1 MEMTALQISLRQEIT
16 DESLAA
22 GNVNESLLLITCD
35 PYSLQYALLD
45 ADRNKF
51 IALRDYRIHATSPV
65 LQPGFFRQ
73 ITENDSLLRQLRPR
87 KTCFSFF
94 SDCNVLVPGPLFTR
108 ENTSDFLK
116 LASSNSP
123 SMAFS
128 DKLRFADVHVVY
140 NVPGFLAAEIE
151 EGIGEVVLSN
161 SLTAFIDQQLMIH
174 KHNPET
180 VVAVNIRHG
189 FMDVVVCNGSSLLFS
204 NTFSW
209 NNAEDFIYFLLFT
222 MEQLQLNPDHHEVV
236 LYGEI
241 ERTSASWLVSRKYIR
256 NVNPGVRPE
265 GAAYS
270 YGFSKLNA
278 HQYYSLFSQQLCVS

>member
-1 MEMTALQISLRQEIT
+1 
-16 DESLAA
+16 
-22 GNVNESLLLITCD
+22 
-35 PYSLQYALLD
+35 
-45 ADRNKF
+45 
-51 IALRDYRIHATSPV
+51 

-73 ITENDSLLRQLRPR
+73 ITENDSLLRKLRPR
-87 KTCFSFF
+87 KTCFAMF

-108 ENTSDFLK
+108 ENTGDFLK
-116 LASSNSP
+116 LASSTNP
-123 SMAFS
+123 ALAFS

-140 NVPGFLAAEIE
+140 NVPAFLATEIE
-151 EGIGEVVLSN
+151 DCIGEVALSN
-161 SLTAFIDQQLMIH
+161 AVTAFIDQQLMIN

-189 FMDVVVCNGSSLLFS
+189 FMDVVVCNGSSLRFS
-204 NTFSW
+204 NTFTW

-236 LYGEI
+236 LYGDI
-241 ERTSASWLVSRKYIR
+241 ERTSASWMVSRKYIR

-270 YGFSKLNA
+270 YGFSKLNV
-278 HQYYSLFSQQLCVS
+278 HQYFSLFSQQLCVS